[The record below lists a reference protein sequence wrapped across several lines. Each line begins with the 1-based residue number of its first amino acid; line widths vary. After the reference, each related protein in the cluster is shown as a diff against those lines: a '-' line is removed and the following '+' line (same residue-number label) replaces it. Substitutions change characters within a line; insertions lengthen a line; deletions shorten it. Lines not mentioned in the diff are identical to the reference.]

1 MVPHVLQ
8 LVRLLCGAQLRHI
21 GLGIVQVAELASL
34 ARAVLHARRLLAL
47 IDEMRA
53 HRALFDN
60 ALVLAGVVRAHA
72 VGAGH
77 DAVLAADALAVIH
90 QHHAVVALVAGAGGA
105 HADAFRV
112 VAMLARHGQVVHL
125 QVGIGSRRAHRQ
137 HLVVERAQPHVV
149 LLLAHDGAGVA
160 ADAAVQI
167 DVDNVAGHVT
177 SHPPSSPARRRSAG
191 RRRPAGRRSAAGI
204 S

>member
-8 LVRLLCGAQLRHI
+8 LVGLLGRAQLRHV
-21 GLGIVQVAELASL
+21 GLGIVQIAEFARLS
-34 ARAVLHARRLLAL
+34 RAVLHTRWLLAL
-47 IDEMRA
+47 VDEVRA
-53 HRALFDN
+53 HRALLDD
-60 ALVLAGVVRAHA
+60 ALVLALVVGAHA
-72 VGAGH
+72 VGASH
-77 DAVLAADALAVIH
+77 DAVLAADALAVVN
-90 QHHAVVALVAGAGGA
+90 QHHAVLALVAGAGGA
-105 HADAFRV
+105 HVHALRV

-160 ADAAVQI
+160 ADAAI
-167 DVDNVAGHVT
+167 EVDINNVASHVT
-177 SHPPSSPARRRSAG
+177 SHPPSSPASRRSAG
-191 RRRPAGRRSAAGI
+191 RRRPAPQRSAAGI